1 MASKKSNNKTI
12 ESLPSKG
19 TDTRKKPK
27 TQASI
32 AHTFG
37 NNAFLLASLR
47 KTHTGKRILLRA
59 KDIYNGAVPNGEE
72 AFLFQYSVSQVN
84 ADCKTATIDFDEKC
98 IVEKG
103 DMFQNYPNLGDEDTS
118 IQDYKIEML
127 NADHELFNAHLGR
140 VNKRENDLRDTQK
153 KREQD
158 EKVRATDDVQDID
171 DKFHGQK
178 KDGYSILVSEF
189 LPEGAL
195 TEHLIQAGPNAG
207 KKNTKQDWSTFL
219 CTV

>member
-1 MASKKSNNKTI
+1 MASKKSNMPI

-19 TDTRKKPK
+19 SDTRKKSK
-27 TQASI
+27 TQVSL

-47 KTHTGKRILLRA
+47 KTHIGKRILLRA
-59 KDIYNGAVPNGEE
+59 KDIYNG
-72 AFLFQYSVSQVN
+72 VSQVN
-84 ADCKTATIDFDEKC
+84 ADCKTATIDFDERC

-103 DMFQNYPNLGDEDTS
+103 EMFQNYPTLGDEDTS

-140 VNKRENDLRDTQK
+140 VNKPENDLRESK
-153 KREQD
+153 KNIEQD

-171 DKFHGQK
+171 DKFHVQK
-178 KDGYSILVSEF
+178 IDGYSILVAEF

-195 TEHLIQAGPNAG
+195 TDH
-207 KKNTKQDWSTFL
+207 
-219 CTV
+219 C

>member
-1 MASKKSNNKTI
+1 MASKKSNMPI

-19 TDTRKKPK
+19 SDTRKKSK
-27 TQASI
+27 TQVSL

-47 KTHTGKRILLRA
+47 KTHIGKRILLRA
-59 KDIYNGAVPNGEE
+59 KDIYNGTVPNGEE

-84 ADCKTATIDFDEKC
+84 ADCKTATIDFDERC

-103 DMFQNYPNLGDEDTS
+103 EMFQNYPNLGNEDTS

-140 VNKRENDLRDTQK
+140 VTKRENDLRESK
-153 KREQD
+153 KKIEQD

-171 DKFHGQK
+171 DKFHVQK
-178 KDGYSILVSEF
+178 IDGYSILVAEF
-189 LPEGAL
+189 LPEGTL
-195 TEHLIQAGPNAG
+195 TDHLIQLGTNAR
-207 KKNTKQDWSTFL
+207 KMNTKQDWSTFL

>member
-1 MASKKSNNKTI
+1 MAPKKSNTPI

-19 TDTRKKPK
+19 SETRKKLK
-27 TQASI
+27 TQVSL

-47 KTHTGKRILLRA
+47 KTHIGKRILLRA
-59 KDIYNGAVPNGEE
+59 KDIYNGTVPHGEE

-84 ADCKTATIDFDEKC
+84 ADCKTATIDFDERC

-103 DMFQNYPNLGDEDTS
+103 DMFQNYPNFRDEDTS

-127 NADHELFNAHLGR
+127 NDDHELFNAHLGR
-140 VNKRENDLRDTQK
+140 VNKHENDIRESKK

-158 EKVRATDDVQDID
+158 EKVRYTDDVQDMD
-171 DKFHGQK
+171 DKFHVK
-178 KDGYSILVSEF
+178 KIDGYSILVAEF
-189 LPEGAL
+189 LPDGAL
-195 TEHLIQAGPNAG
+195 TEHLIQAGLNAG
-207 KKNTKQDWSTFL
+207 KKNTKQDWSKFL
-219 CTV
+219 CCV

>member
-1 MASKKSNNKTI
+1 MASKKSNMPI

-19 TDTRKKPK
+19 SDTRKKSK
-27 TQASI
+27 TQVSL

-47 KTHTGKRILLRA
+47 KTHIGKRILLRA
-59 KDIYNGAVPNGEE
+59 KDIYNG
-72 AFLFQYSVSQVN
+72 VSQVN
-84 ADCKTATIDFDEKC
+84 ADCKTATIDFDERC

-103 DMFQNYPNLGDEDTS
+103 EMFQNYPNLGDEDTS

-140 VNKRENDLRDTQK
+140 VNKRENDLR
-153 KREQD
+153 ESN
-158 EKVRATDDVQDID
+158 TDDVQDID
-171 DKFHGQK
+171 DKFHVQK
-178 KDGYSILVSEF
+178 IDGYSILVAEF
-189 LPEGAL
+189 LPEGTL
-195 TEHLIQAGPNAG
+195 TDHLIQLGTNAG
-207 KKNTKQDWSTFL
+207 KMNTKQDWSTFL

>member
-1 MASKKSNNKTI
+1 MASKKSNMSI

-19 TDTRKKPK
+19 SDTRKKSK
-27 TQASI
+27 TQVSL

-47 KTHTGKRILLRA
+47 KTHIGKRILLRA
-59 KDIYNGAVPNGEE
+59 KDIYNG
-72 AFLFQYSVSQVN
+72 VSQVN
-84 ADCKTATIDFDEKC
+84 ADCKTATIDFDERC

-103 DMFQNYPNLGDEDTS
+103 EMFQNYPNLGNEDTS

-127 NADHELFNAHLGR
+127 NADHELFNAHLGQ
-140 VNKRENDLRDTQK
+140 VNKPENDLRESK
-153 KREQD
+153 KNIEQD

-171 DKFHGQK
+171 DKFHVQK
-178 KDGYSILVSEF
+178 IDGYSILVAEF
-189 LPEGAL
+189 LPEGTL
-195 TEHLIQAGPNAG
+195 TDHLIQLGTNAG
-207 KKNTKQDWSTFL
+207 KMNTKQDWSTFL

>member
-1 MASKKSNNKTI
+1 MAPKKSNTPI

-19 TDTRKKPK
+19 SDTRKKSK
-27 TQASI
+27 TQVSL

-47 KTHTGKRILLRA
+47 KTHIGKRILLRA
-59 KDIYNGAVPNGEE
+59 KDIYNGTVPHGEE

-84 ADCKTATIDFDEKC
+84 ADCKTATIDFDERC

-140 VNKRENDLRDTQK
+140 VNKRKNDLRESK
-153 KREQD
+153 KKIEQD

-171 DKFHGQK
+171 DKFHVQK
-178 KDGYSILVSEF
+178 IDGYSILVAEF

-195 TEHLIQAGPNAG
+195 TDHLIQSGTNAG
-207 KKNTKQDWSTFL
+207 KMNTKQDWSTFL